1 MKLSKL
7 LLLLLT
13 TLLFSACGDDND
25 PPTPP
30 TIESKL
36 LGTWLR
42 QEYWEN
48 LGSDDD
54 LDQIESDGGCDL
66 DDEYEFKVGGILEYN
81 DGTNHCDVI
90 PLAFSGEW
98 QLLNNDQEVS
108 ITFEGWGELLYYTIT
123 DISDTRLELD
133 RIFPDDPNAHL
144 PFEKLVFR
152 R

>member
-1 MKLSKL
+1 MNYKL
-7 LLLLLT
+7 LPII
-13 TLLFSACGDDND
+13 LLFLSAISACGDDE
-25 PPTPP
+25 PT
-30 TIESKL
+30 TADKL
-36 LGTWLR
+36 QGTWFR
-42 QEYWEN
+42 QEYWEDIQAD
-48 LGSDDD
+48 GD

-66 DDEYEFKVGGILEYN
+66 DDEWQFEAGGVLQYN
-81 DGTNHCDVI
+81 DGTNHCDII

-98 QLLNNDQEVS
+98 ALQNNDTELK
-108 ITFEGWGELLYYTIT
+108 ITFEGFGEYLYYTIT